1 MPSICRFFFFS
12 SRRRHTRFSRDWSSD
27 VCSSDLGSSY
37 AQLRG
42 IFDCLKGGV
51 EMSQQ
56 SNTVYKTFIAGADLT
71 GKENLFV
78 ELTGEYTV
86 GVCNAATDVPIG
98 VLTDYYRAA
107 QGQSVTVAIGGTVRV
122 KAGGAISAGAWV
134 GTDGNGKAVAK

>member
-1 MPSICRFFFFS
+1 
-12 SRRRHTRFSRDWSSD
+12 
-27 VCSSDLGSSY
+27 
-37 AQLRG
+37 
-42 IFDCLKGGV
+42 
-51 EMSQQ
+51 MSQQ

-78 ELTGEYTV
+78 ELTGEHTV
-86 GVCNAATDVPIG
+86 DVCNADTDVPIG

-134 GTDGNGKAVAK
+134 GTDGNGKAVAKAADGDVVRGIALEAASADGDVIEVFLVGPFTLRVVE